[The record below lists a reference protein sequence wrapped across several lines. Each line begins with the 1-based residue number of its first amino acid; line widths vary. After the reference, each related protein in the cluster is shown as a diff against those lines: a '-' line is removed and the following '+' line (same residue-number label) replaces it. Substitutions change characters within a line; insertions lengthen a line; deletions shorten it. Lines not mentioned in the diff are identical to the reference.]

1 MTKRNGDESADAEPT
16 TPDSQQDVAVADQQQ
31 NGHTTPTDRFREE
44 LVAFTRA
51 LRQQGADVPA
61 NASQTAAEALAEI
74 GLSDRERVQ
83 RSLRAA
89 LLTRPTDYDLFDRLF
104 AQFWS
109 RVQDL
114 TDPTTEPADEEQ
126 TGGLEPPTVETPQGD
141 DEERT
146 RREGD
151 AGSEGVRR
159 GVTEGQSGE
168 PADDNT
174 SATYS
179 PAGQSERVDPSG
191 VFGDGDRTETA
202 TQRLTRALATLPGR
216 RTERANRGRR
226 LDVRRSLRRSA
237 VTGGTP
243 LSLPKRDFTPTE
255 LRGVVFVDVSRSVLD
270 VIDRDFLV
278 RFLCELRTEWR
289 SLRIFLFDT
298 DVQEV
303 SAAFDAE
310 TTTAAYDA
318 LERAEAQW
326 GGGTRIGGA
335 LTAVR
340 DRHPGAV
347 DRRTITL
354 VISDGLEMGDVSEL
368 EDGVVWLSQRSPL
381 VLWLNPLAASPSF
394 EPTASGMQAADP
406 YVDGIFPFAG
416 AADIEELARQLEQ
429 YTGTEPL
436 GYHRTG
442 VHT

>member
-1 MTKRNGDESADAEPT
+1 
-16 TPDSQQDVAVADQQQ
+16 
-31 NGHTTPTDRFREE
+31 
-44 LVAFTRA
+44 
-51 LRQQGADVPA
+51 
-61 NASQTAAEALAEI
+61 
-74 GLSDRERVQ
+74 
-83 RSLRAA
+83 
-89 LLTRPTDYDLFDRLF
+89 
-104 AQFWS
+104 
-109 RVQDL
+109 
-114 TDPTTEPADEEQ
+114 
-126 TGGLEPPTVETPQGD
+126 
-141 DEERT
+141 
-146 RREGD
+146 
-151 AGSEGVRR
+151 
-159 GVTEGQSGE
+159 
-168 PADDNT
+168 
-174 SATYS
+174 
-179 PAGQSERVDPSG
+179 
-191 VFGDGDRTETA
+191 
-202 TQRLTRALATLPGR
+202 
-216 RTERANRGRR
+216 
-226 LDVRRSLRRSA
+226 

-243 LSLPKRDFTPTE
+243 LSLPQRDFTPTE

-335 LTAVR
+335 LTTVR

-347 DRRTITL
+347 DRRTVTL

-368 EDGVVWLSQRSPL
+368 EDAVVWLSQRSPL

>member
-1 MTKRNGDESADAEPT
+1 
-16 TPDSQQDVAVADQQQ
+16 
-31 NGHTTPTDRFREE
+31 
-44 LVAFTRA
+44 
-51 LRQQGADVPA
+51 
-61 NASQTAAEALAEI
+61 
-74 GLSDRERVQ
+74 
-83 RSLRAA
+83 
-89 LLTRPTDYDLFDRLF
+89 
-104 AQFWS
+104 
-109 RVQDL
+109 
-114 TDPTTEPADEEQ
+114 
-126 TGGLEPPTVETPQGD
+126 
-141 DEERT
+141 
-146 RREGD
+146 
-151 AGSEGVRR
+151 
-159 GVTEGQSGE
+159 
-168 PADDNT
+168 
-174 SATYS
+174 
-179 PAGQSERVDPSG
+179 
-191 VFGDGDRTETA
+191 
-202 TQRLTRALATLPGR
+202 
-216 RTERANRGRR
+216 
-226 LDVRRSLRRSA
+226 
-237 VTGGTP
+237 
-243 LSLPKRDFTPTE
+243 
-255 LRGVVFVDVSRSVLD
+255 VLD

-335 LTAVR
+335 LTTVR

-347 DRRTITL
+347 DRRTVTL

-368 EDGVVWLSQRSPL
+368 EDAVVWLSQRSPL